1 MNDITII
8 DYGMGNLRSVQK
20 GFEKVG
26 VDAQISSDPNILK
39 ESMKI
44 VLPGVGA
51 IADAMN
57 ALIKFDLIEPIH
69 EAIRSGKPFLGIC
82 LGFQLLFEKSAENGG
97 QKGLGIFPGEVLR
110 FDLPHEFPVPHIG
123 WNELHFRKKIPIFQ
137 GLSEGNHVY
146 FVHSYY
152 VKPSDDSLIATE
164 TDYGIHFC
172 SSIARENVFATQFH
186 PEKSQSIG
194 LKILENFA
202 QL

>member
-1 MNDITII
+1 MNNITII

-20 GFEKVG
+20 AFEKVG
-26 VDAQISSDPNILK
+26 AEAQISSDPDLLRK
-39 ESMKI
+39 STKI

-51 IADAMN
+51 VADAMN
-57 ALIKFDLIEPIH
+57 ALVQFDLVDSIR
-69 EAIRSGKPFLGIC
+69 EAVRSGKPFLGIC
-82 LGFQLLFEKSAENGG
+82 LGFQLLFERSEENGG
-97 QKGLGIFPGEVLR
+97 QDGLGILPGQVLR

-123 WNELHFRKKIPIFQ
+123 WNELHFRKKVPLFN

-152 VKPSDDSLIATE
+152 VKPTDDSLIATE
-164 TDYGIHFC
+164 TDYGISFC
-172 SSIARENVFATQFH
+172 SSIARENLFATQFH

-202 QL
+202 HL